1 MPSHPFFKS
10 ERLETSEP
18 YKYEKRIERQP
29 HPFENYIHQ
38 PLLPR
43 HIRLLAITSG
53 SEDFCII
60 HTSLDTAPTYS
71 SVSYSWNNQLR
82 DHDLQIDGSNLKV
95 IENIRTALPH
105 LIKQASTQFLWID
118 EICIDQE
125 NNEERAG
132 QIRLMSDIYTKCLE
146 CLIWLGEGTPESD
159 IAIEAIP
166 RISQLLKLHDP
177 VLVWEREGIAVRS
190 PNVLDSPL
198 WKGLVYI
205 FSRPWFRRV
214 WTFQEAVLPENVRF
228 LCGGKVLAFRDIEPM
243 AMDLLNHLSSL
254 QVFFH
259 NSELG
264 EKSLFAG
271 FLRVLKIS
279 SFKNKDQ
286 EPKEPLD
293 TLKLLYFTR
302 PLTASNRLDKIYGI
316 LGLADKTLTEN
327 LKMDYRSTDIQV
339 SRQVAEWY
347 TSFGKDLFILN
358 LASSC
363 RHYRH
368 GLPSWIPYFP
378 RLGSHWCI
386 GVIWW
391 RFRTGMHQESVPRP
405 FASTFSGE
413 LHVRGMSIDLVTH
426 LVSYSSKSCI
436 NRADKFRNILDWE
449 EACLAVSRS
458 VFGEQGSSV
467 PVAHW
472 TTMISGI
479 CDKNLKPC
487 RSNYD
492 RLKSFLKEYSD
503 GENLPPEL
511 DACNQDLVVQIRR
524 FCQVL
529 KLGTFFCTQNARI
542 GLGPISTLPGDQIC
556 IFYKGFTPF
565 ILRPKPGPELGLR
578 YHLVGDSYTYSLM
591 GNEAFQP
598 ESRKPDETF
607 ILI

>member
-214 WTFQEAVLPENVRF
+214 WTFQEAVLPENVGF

-286 EPKEPLD
+286 ESKEPLD

-327 LKMDYRSTDIQV
+327 L
-339 SRQVAEWY
+339 
-347 TSFGKDLFILN
+347 
-358 LASSC
+358 
-363 RHYRH
+363 
-368 GLPSWIPYFP
+368 
-378 RLGSHWCI
+378 
-386 GVIWW
+386 
-391 RFRTGMHQESVPRP
+391 
-405 FASTFSGE
+405 
-413 LHVRGMSIDLVTH
+413 
-426 LVSYSSKSCI
+426 
-436 NRADKFRNILDWE
+436 
-449 EACLAVSRS
+449 
-458 VFGEQGSSV
+458 
-467 PVAHW
+467 
-472 TTMISGI
+472 
-479 CDKNLKPC
+479 
-487 RSNYD
+487 
-492 RLKSFLKEYSD
+492 
-503 GENLPPEL
+503 
-511 DACNQDLVVQIRR
+511 
-524 FCQVL
+524 
-529 KLGTFFCTQNARI
+529 
-542 GLGPISTLPGDQIC
+542 
-556 IFYKGFTPF
+556 
-565 ILRPKPGPELGLR
+565 
-578 YHLVGDSYTYSLM
+578 
-591 GNEAFQP
+591 
-598 ESRKPDETF
+598 
-607 ILI
+607 